1 MSYADEMGQREVII
15 DRGAMGFGFTLR
27 RPATPNR
34 GGDGF
39 NGDEPTYVYGAPVR
53 SVEEKGPAC
62 RGGLDKDEVVTA
74 VNDTEVHG
82 KSFLEVMRIIQA
94 SRRVCLSELARL
106 ISLLGPRVC
115 PLDFGV
121 RV

>member
-27 RPATPNR
+27 LPVTPNR
-34 GGDGF
+34 GGD
-39 NGDEPTYVYGAPVR
+39 EPTYVNGAPVR

-115 PLDFGV
+115 PFDFGV